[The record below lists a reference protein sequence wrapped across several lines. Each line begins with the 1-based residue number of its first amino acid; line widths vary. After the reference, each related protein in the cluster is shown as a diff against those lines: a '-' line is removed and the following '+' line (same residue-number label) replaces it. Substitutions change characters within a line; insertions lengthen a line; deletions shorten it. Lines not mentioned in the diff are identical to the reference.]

1 MQCVINIIREPQ
13 DKTKI
18 HQTIKITNNNCYDKL
33 IRTIIIAATIMQ
45 RKQKRINENCSRD
58 DNRTLRA
65 KKEGSRVSREPS

>member
-33 IRTIIIAATIMQ
+33 ILTIIIAATIM
-45 RKQKRINENCSRD
+45 
-58 DNRTLRA
+58 
-65 KKEGSRVSREPS
+65 